1 MFALISAWPER
12 TLAAKAV
19 LPSGP
24 VLCHFLFFLIH
35 LLIGGALNTPSFM
48 KAFQPSFEA
57 PRAKL
62 ARKRGPLGM
71 VQKGAKSGFC
81 LISPLGIED
90 NDLFL
95 TKVLDK
101 PDLRSEVKS
110 ESKSKSRSKCRDH
123 NDYLGSLYL
132 S

>member
-1 MFALISAWPER
+1 MAREDPGGEGGFALRARLVP
-12 TLAAKAV
+12 
-19 LPSGP
+19 LP
-24 VLCHFLFFLIH
+24 VFLIH

-81 LISPLGIED
+81 LSPLYALGCGE
-90 NDLFL
+90 FFE
-95 TKVLDK
+95 KVFD
-101 PDLRSEVKS
+101 V
-110 ESKSKSRSKCRDH
+110 SKVEAKRGFHSDT
-123 NDYLGSLYL
+123 
-132 S
+132 